1 MRYTNA
7 STSTPRSETNARRL
21 ALGKNGEFN
30 FKKGQQNMAE
40 PRKYKSSKR
49 GDGRTQKR
57 IGVAIDSE
65 LEDWLNTKP
74 NKNRYI
80 NELIRQDMT
89 RHKVIITTAGKPEMK
104 IIEP

>member
-1 MRYTNA
+1 M
-7 STSTPRSETNARRL
+7 S
-21 ALGKNGEFN
+21 
-30 FKKGQQNMAE
+30 E

-49 GDGRTQKR
+49 GEGRTQKR

-89 RHKVIITTAGKPEMK
+89 RHNLIITTAGKPEIK
-104 IIEP
+104 LIEP

>member
-1 MRYTNA
+1 
-7 STSTPRSETNARRL
+7 
-21 ALGKNGEFN
+21 
-30 FKKGQQNMAE
+30 MAE

-49 GDGRTQKR
+49 GDGHTQKR

-89 RHKVIITTAGKPEMK
+89 RHKVIITTAGKPEIK

>member
-1 MRYTNA
+1 
-7 STSTPRSETNARRL
+7 
-21 ALGKNGEFN
+21 
-30 FKKGQQNMAE
+30 MAE
-40 PRKYKSSKR
+40 QRKYKSSKR

-65 LEDWLNTKP
+65 LEAWLNTKP

-89 RHKVIITTAGKPEMK
+89 RNKVIITTAGKPEIK

>member
-1 MRYTNA
+1 
-7 STSTPRSETNARRL
+7 
-21 ALGKNGEFN
+21 
-30 FKKGQQNMAE
+30 MAE

-80 NELIRQDMT
+80 NELIR
-89 RHKVIITTAGKPEMK
+89 
-104 IIEP
+104 